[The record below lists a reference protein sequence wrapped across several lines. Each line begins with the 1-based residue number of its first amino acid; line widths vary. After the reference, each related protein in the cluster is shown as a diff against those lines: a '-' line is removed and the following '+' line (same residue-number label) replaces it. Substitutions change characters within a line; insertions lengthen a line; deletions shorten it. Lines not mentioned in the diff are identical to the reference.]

1 MAPPG
6 RSAALVAELGLT
18 PHPEGGHYRQVYRSR
33 DLVERDGARRAAL
46 TTIYYLLAAG
56 EVSRWHVVELDEV
69 YLFHEG
75 DPLELLLYDPAEGA
89 VRRVELGR
97 AEGERRP
104 LHVVPRGVWQASRP
118 LGEYALVGCTVAPG
132 FDFADF
138 RFVADLA
145 GHERHFDG
153 PLAAYSSLL

>member
-1 MAPPG
+1 METNG
-6 RSAALVAELGLT
+6 RAAALVAELGLL
-18 PHPEGGHYRQVYRSR
+18 PHPEGGHYREVHRSR
-33 DLVERDGARRAAL
+33 DLVRRDGALRPAL

-56 EVSRWHVVELDEV
+56 EVGRWHVVELDEV
-69 YLFHEG
+69 FHFHEG
-75 DPLELLLYDPAEGA
+75 DPFELLTYDPADGG

-118 LGEYALVGCTVAPG
+118 LGDYALVGCTVAPG

-145 GHERHFDG
+145 DHERHFDG
-153 PLAAYSSLL
+153 PLADFAGLL